1 MTIIQ
6 SKKVG
11 PAKYRWH
18 EVGDTAS
25 SVQRRGN
32 GTENWVGLR
41 KENAR
46 GQYDC
51 YILVKATL
59 QHSLSLAS
67 LKQKLV
73 HGLLKERFEHPNIA
87 CHALWDEQ
95 FGPLIRYT
103 PPSNNEEAILWAQ
116 QSVEVRATSQ
126 TGLELRRKIVSRR
139 KARNESSDSFTIYVL
154 GDVADTDTILAKGS
168 SLEVLVHFN
177 HIYWDGISARLFVG
191 HILNSIGHDL
201 EHAEYPWGNEIEHL
215 SAPLLDVLKIDP
227 QTLEKAYEDS
237 LEEFVSTMFKF
248 DSSHALPIGTSPGLP
263 ETTMLQLPPSSCQRI
278 IQAVKSRLGPGYT
291 ITHLAQAATL
301 LTLLKLSPL
310 PKEALPGKEVIMPL
324 PVNGR
329 RYLREEFADTQYGSC
344 QACAVV
350 VFDNL
355 EQYAVDFDDRD
366 AVIVALINAMQV
378 TKTAY
383 DYWLNKPY
391 LLPLGLAKDNFFSAL
406 MESSESEPD
415 GKAVPILG
423 SDGLN
428 DLYIPK
434 TVFTTDG
441 FPVLDI
447 DHVVFLTDTYEPGI
461 LLRMEGWNESTAL
474 SLSSS
479 DGSYS
484 AEEAMTF
491 LHCMKE
497 FMMSLVA

>member
-1 MTIIQ
+1 MAIIE
-6 SKKVG
+6 SKKVE

-18 EVGDTAS
+18 KVGDTAN

-73 HGLLKERFEHPNIA
+73 YGLLKERFEHPNVA
-87 CHALWDEQ
+87 CKAYWDEQ

-103 PPSNNEEAILWAQ
+103 PPSDHDKAVLWARQ
-116 QSVEVRATSQ
+116 RIEVRATSQ
-126 TGLELRRKIVSRR
+126 TGLELRRQIVSKR
-139 KARNESSDSFTIYVL
+139 KAQNTSSNSFTFYVL
-154 GDVADTDTILAKGS
+154 SDVPDTDTIISQGS
-168 SLEVLVHFN
+168 PVEFLVHFN

-191 HILNSIGHDL
+191 HLLNSVGQDL
-201 EHAEYPWGNEIEHL
+201 EHAQYNWGKEVENL
-215 SAPLLDVLKIDP
+215 SAPLLDSLKIDP
-227 QTLEKAYEDS
+227 QTLGEDYEDS
-237 LEEFVSTMFKF
+237 LEEFVSTMFEF
-248 DSSHALPIGTSPGLP
+248 GSSHAMPIGTNPGLP
-263 ETTMLQLPPSSCQRI
+263 ETAILQLPPSLCQKI

-291 ITHLAQAATL
+291 ITHLGQAATL

-310 PKEALPGKEVIMPL
+310 PKEALTNKSVIMPL

-329 RYLREEFADTQYGSC
+329 RYLREEVANMQYGSC

-355 EQYAVDFDDRD
+355 AQYAIDFGDRD
-366 AVIVALINAMQV
+366 AVVEALIEAMKV

-406 MESSESEPD
+406 MESNESIPD
-415 GKAVPILG
+415 GKAVPIIA

-428 DLYIPK
+428 DLYIPS
-434 TVFTTDG
+434 TVLTQDG
-441 FPVLDI
+441 SPILDVDDVI
-447 DHVVFLTDTYEPGI
+447 FLTDTYEPGI
-461 LLRMEGWNESTAL
+461 LLRMEGWNGTTSL
-474 SLSSS
+474 SLSYS
-479 DGSYS
+479 DGSFS
-484 AEEAMTF
+484 SEEAKAF
-491 LHCMKE
+491 LQCMEE
-497 FMMSLVA
+497 FMMSFVT

>member
-1 MTIIQ
+1 MAIIE
-6 SKKVG
+6 SKKVE

-18 EVGDTAS
+18 KVGDTAN

-73 HGLLKERFEHPNIA
+73 YGLLKERFEHPNVA
-87 CHALWDEQ
+87 CKAYWDEQ
-95 FGPLIRYT
+95 FGPLIR
-103 PPSNNEEAILWAQ
+103 
-116 QSVEVRATSQ
+116 
-126 TGLELRRKIVSRR
+126 
-139 KARNESSDSFTIYVL
+139 
-154 GDVADTDTILAKGS
+154 DVPDTDTIISQGS
-168 SLEVLVHFN
+168 PVEFLVHFN

-191 HILNSIGHDL
+191 HLLNSVGQDL
-201 EHAEYPWGNEIEHL
+201 EHAQYNWGKEVENL
-215 SAPLLDVLKIDP
+215 SAPLLDSLKIDP
-227 QTLEKAYEDS
+227 QTLGEDYEDS
-237 LEEFVSTMFKF
+237 LEEFVSTMFEF
-248 DSSHALPIGTSPGLP
+248 GSSHAMPIGTNPGLP
-263 ETTMLQLPPSSCQRI
+263 ETAILQLPPSLCQKI

-291 ITHLAQAATL
+291 ITHLGQAATL

-310 PKEALPGKEVIMPL
+310 PKEALTNKSVIMPL

-329 RYLREEFADTQYGSC
+329 RYLREEVANMQYGSC

-355 EQYAVDFDDRD
+355 AQYAIDFGDRD
-366 AVIVALINAMQV
+366 AVVEALIEAMKV

-406 MESSESEPD
+406 MESNESIPD
-415 GKAVPILG
+415 GKAVPIIA

-428 DLYIPK
+428 DLYIPS
-434 TVFTTDG
+434 TVLTQDG
-441 FPVLDI
+441 SPILDVDDVI
-447 DHVVFLTDTYEPGI
+447 FLTDTYEPGI
-461 LLRMEGWNESTAL
+461 LLRMEGWNGTTSL
-474 SLSSS
+474 SLSYS
-479 DGSYS
+479 DGSFS
-484 AEEAMTF
+484 SEEAKAF
-491 LHCMKE
+491 LQCMEE
-497 FMMSLVA
+497 FMMSFVT